1 MRLALRHAIIMVLL
15 VAFLIPAFVQAR
27 PVYNSPTKV
36 AAVGEVTRET
46 GLLGMVWNLLTN
58 LLSGSPIMA
67 KGDVIPAPTSPST
80 ATTPPP
86 PPGDNG
92 GHLDPSG

>member
-1 MRLALRHAIIMVLL
+1 MRSALRHAIIIVLL
-15 VAFLIPAFVQAR
+15 VAFLIPALVHAR
-27 PVYNSPTKV
+27 PVYDSSAKV
-36 AAVGEVTRET
+36 AAMGEVTRET
-46 GLLGMVWNLLTN
+46 GLISMVWNLLTN
-58 LLSGSPIMA
+58 LLSGSSIMA
-67 KGDVIPAPTSPST
+67 KEDVISAPST

>member
-1 MRLALRHAIIMVLL
+1 MRLALRHAIIMILL
-15 VAFLIPAFVQAR
+15 VAFLIPALVQAR
-27 PVYNSPTKV
+27 PLYASSTKV
-36 AAVGEVTRET
+36 AAVSEVTREA
-46 GLLGMVWNLLTN
+46 GLFSMVWNLLTN

-67 KGDVIPAPTSPST
+67 KEDVAPPPPST

-92 GHLDPSG
+92 GRLDPAG

>member
-1 MRLALRHAIIMVLL
+1 MRPALRHAIIMILL
-15 VAFLIPAFVQAR
+15 VAFLIPTLVQAR
-27 PVYNSPTKV
+27 PVYDSSAKV
-36 AAVGEVTRET
+36 AAVGEVTREA
-46 GLLGMVWNLLTN
+46 GFFGMVWNLLTN

-67 KGDVIPAPTSPST
+67 KEDVAPAPST

>member
-1 MRLALRHAIIMVLL
+1 MRSALRHAIIMVLL
-15 VAFLIPAFVQAR
+15 VAFLIPTLVQAR
-27 PVYNSPTKV
+27 PVHDSSAKV
-36 AAVGEVTRET
+36 AAMGEVTREA
-46 GLLGMVWNLLTN
+46 GFISMVWNLLTN

-67 KGDVIPAPTSPST
+67 KEDVAPPSPST

-92 GHLDPSG
+92 GRLDPAG